1 MPILENYKPASL
13 ADNQSK
19 QLSWIRAAQ
28 FSQFWHIDKQLKS
41 FYREQIENGDD
52 LGSGFAVYHK
62 GKLVVNLVGGYA
74 DIEAKRPWTLNTT
87 SHSFSITKG
96 VCAIVAALL
105 VDR

>member
-19 QLSWIRAAQ
+19 QLPWIRAAQ
-28 FSQFWHIDKQLKS
+28 FWQFWHVDKQLKS

-62 GKLVVNLVGGYA
+62 GKLVVNLVVRLRRYWSKKTM
-74 DIEAKRPWTLNTT
+74 DIEHNVTFFLN
-87 SHSFSITKG
+87 H
-96 VCAIVAALL
+96 
-105 VDR
+105 